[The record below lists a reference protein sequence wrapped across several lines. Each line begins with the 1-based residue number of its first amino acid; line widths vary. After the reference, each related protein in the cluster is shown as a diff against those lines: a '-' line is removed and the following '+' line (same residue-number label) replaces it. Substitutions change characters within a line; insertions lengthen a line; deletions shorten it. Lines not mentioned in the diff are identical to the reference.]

1 MERLTRPN
9 LNVDQD
15 TDRFLHAAIGG
26 KEIDWKQSRDSTLN
40 VMINGPTSN
49 GFGKDIFRKMARD
62 LYGRLKA
69 YEDTGWTPEMLRK
82 MGENAGHLW
91 DFAQAAENMTVGRL
105 KELAEADKDGRVVVL
120 PCKVGDTVWIV
131 GTVRKLYSAKV
142 RTFFCGHP
150 SAVRGRDPDGHIH
163 MIRTTECDIPMQKFG
178 KTVFLS
184 REEAEKALQEMEGK
198 A

>member
-1 MERLTRPN
+1 MERLTSPN
-9 LNVDQD
+9 INVNPD

-40 VMINGPTSN
+40 VLINGPTSN

-69 YEDTGWTPEMLRK
+69 YEDI
-82 MGENAGHLW
+82 
-91 DFAQAAENMTVGRL
+91 AELFGGTDRIR
-105 KELAEADKDGRVVVL
+105 ELAEADKDGRVVVL

-163 MIRTTECDIPMQKFG
+163 MIRTTECDIPMQEFG

-184 REEAEKALQEMEGK
+184 RAEAERALQETEGK